1 MHNMK
6 QMTLHN
12 ITFERFWRYKVTI
25 NPNKTALGMSST
37 ELVEHQIDATG
48 RKFQEEKTGQGHSLP
63 VTDNHK
69 AVKLVAGTCEL
80 L

>member
-1 MHNMK
+1 
-6 QMTLHN
+6 
-12 ITFERFWRYKVTI
+12 
-25 NPNKTALGMSST
+25 MSST
-37 ELVEHQIDATG
+37 QLVGHQIDATG
-48 RKFQEEKTGQGHSLP
+48 RKFQEERTGQGHSLP

>member
-1 MHNMK
+1 M
-6 QMTLHN
+6 
-12 ITFERFWRYKVTI
+12 
-25 NPNKTALGMSST
+25 NPNKTALGMSNT
-37 ELVEHQIDATG
+37 QLVEHQIDATG
-48 RKFQEEKTGQGHSLP
+48 RKFSRRKTGQGHRLP